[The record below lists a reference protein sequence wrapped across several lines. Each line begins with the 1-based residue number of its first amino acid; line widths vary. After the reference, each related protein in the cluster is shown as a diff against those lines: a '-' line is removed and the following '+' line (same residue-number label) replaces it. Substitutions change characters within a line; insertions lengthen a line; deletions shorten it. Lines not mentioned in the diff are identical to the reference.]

1 MSLSMGAVTT
11 LTIVALIA
19 DVGPEHV
26 AVATS
31 CTWRRG
37 LTSHHAANT
46 DAVSYVSRTIGQVL
60 GVSLSGALTQAVLQK
75 ELTKRITGEN
85 AQEVGHPTPGPCTT
99 HQYTNHG

>member
-46 DAVSYVSRTIGQVL
+46 TQCPMSRTIGQVL

-85 AQEVGHPTPGPCTT
+85 AQEVSHPTPRV
-99 HQYTNHG
+99 